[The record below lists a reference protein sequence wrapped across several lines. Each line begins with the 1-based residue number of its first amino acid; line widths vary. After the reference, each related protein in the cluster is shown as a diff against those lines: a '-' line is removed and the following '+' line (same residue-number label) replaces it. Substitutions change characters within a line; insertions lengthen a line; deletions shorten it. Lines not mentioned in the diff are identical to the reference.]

1 MECKAGLYTGISA
14 DTAVLIET
22 LWNVKPHSTSVGW
35 IFLSE
40 VLIETLWNVKIRQ
53 GVLLRI
59 SGISINRNIVEC
71 KGKKRKSQSIIYN
84 VLIESLWNV
93 KKNIPRP
100 KLRFYWVLIET
111 LWNVKFAQGRHCN

>member
-71 KGKKRKSQSIIYN
+71 KEKYTKTQVAILLGINRNIVECKVCTGQTLQLKMVGINRNIVECKGK
-84 VLIESLWNV
+84 
-93 KKNIPRP
+93 
-100 KLRFYWVLIET
+100 
-111 LWNVKFAQGRHCN
+111 